1 MRSRFC
7 FLYTAQFCPA
17 TSLQIPSLYLEI
29 RFFLDDMSVLVQPP
43 NRSSK
48 ASLPWLMDC
57 GQLEVETAAARCKTG
72 GALPEKRD
80 TQVSVEIFV
89 LKSQFFGTKQ
99 HIAAPICQYS
109 INCPLLK

>member
-1 MRSRFC
+1 
-7 FLYTAQFCPA
+7 
-17 TSLQIPSLYLEI
+17 
-29 RFFLDDMSVLVQPP
+29 MSVLVQPP

-48 ASLPWLMDC
+48 ASIPRLTDG
-57 GQLEVETAAARCKTG
+57 GQLEVETAAARCKAG

-99 HIAAPICQYS
+99 NIAASICQYS
-109 INCPLLK
+109 IHHPFLHRFIEVSLM